1 MYYQNLLHWRN
12 DGGKMTNYADQNRE
26 QKWFAMRMNIKT
38 QAGMLRQY
46 QMEEQER
53 GYKIQT
59 LEFKSPQYILKNF
72 ISGNSPIRVVH
83 VPGKKLR
90 HMQGRNSI
98 NTALENLV
106 FLTKSIFLFCARLA
120 ERGFAM
126 IMSPPQARLAGLYSA
141 SLAALV
147 LVLGLALQLQAKTA
161 PTAVIASHH
170 TLSETYST
178 VGQKQKRSLSSTQ
191 QKKFHLQVKGL
202 L

>member
-1 MYYQNLLHWRN
+1 
-12 DGGKMTNYADQNRE
+12 MTNYADQNRE

-83 VPGKKLR
+83 VPDKKLR
-90 HMQGRNSI
+90 HMQGRNRI
-98 NTALENLV
+98 NAALENLF
-106 FLTKSIFLFCARLA
+106 FLTKSIFLFSARLA
-120 ERGFAM
+120 ERGFAL

-161 PTAVIASHH
+161 PTAVIASQH

>member
-1 MYYQNLLHWRN
+1 
-12 DGGKMTNYADQNRE
+12 MTNYAYQNKEQNQRE
-26 QKWFAMRMNIKT
+26 QKWFTMRMNIKT

-90 HMQGRNSI
+90 HMQGRNALKAS
-98 NTALENLV
+98 LENLV
-106 FLTKSIFLFCARLA
+106 FLNKGIFLFCARSA
-120 ERGFAM
+120 ERAFSM
-126 IMSPPQARLAGLYSA
+126 VMSPPQARIAGLYSA
-141 SLAALV
+141 SLATLV
-147 LVLGLALQLQAKTA
+147 LVLGIALQLQAKTT
-161 PTAVIASHH
+161 PTAVVASHH
-170 TLSETYST
+170 TLSNSYST
-178 VGQKQKRSLSSTQ
+178 VGQKQKRSLSSSQ
-191 QKKFHLQVKGL
+191 QKKFQMQVKSL

>member
-1 MYYQNLLHWRN
+1 
-12 DGGKMTNYADQNRE
+12 MTNYANQNKERDQRE

-90 HMQGRNSI
+90 HMQGRTSI
-98 NTALENLV
+98 TASLENIV
-106 FLTKSIFLFCARLA
+106 FLSKGVFLFCARLA

-126 IMSPPQARLAGLYSA
+126 IMPAPQARLAGLYTA
-141 SLAALV
+141 SLATLV
-147 LVLGLALQLQAKTA
+147 LVLSVALQLQTKTP

-170 TLSETYST
+170 TVSNTYST
-178 VGQKQKRSLSSTQ
+178 IKHKQKRSLSSIQ
-191 QKKFHLQVKGL
+191 QKKFQSQVKGL

>member
-1 MYYQNLLHWRN
+1 
-12 DGGKMTNYADQNRE
+12 MTNYAYQNKEQHQREQDPRE

-90 HMQGRNSI
+90 HMQGRNRIKAS
-98 NTALENLV
+98 LENLL
-106 FLTKSIFLFCARLA
+106 FLTKSVFLFSARLA
-120 ERGFAM
+120 ERGFSM

-170 TLSETYST
+170 TINNSYST
-178 VGQKQKRSLSSTQ
+178 VNHKQKRSLSSSQ
-191 QKKFHLQVKGL
+191 QKKFQLQIKGL

>member
-1 MYYQNLLHWRN
+1 MINHANQCKEQHQ
-12 DGGKMTNYADQNRE
+12 KEQHQRE
-26 QKWFAMRMNIKT
+26 QEWFTMRMNIKT

-98 NTALENLV
+98 KASLENLI
-106 FLTKSIFLFCARLA
+106 FLSKTVFLFCARSA

-126 IMSPPQARLAGLYSA
+126 IMPPPQARLAGLYSA
-141 SLAALV
+141 GLAALV
-147 LVLGLALQLQAKTA
+147 IVIATALQLQAKTS
-161 PTAVIASHH
+161 PTAIIASHH
-170 TLSETYST
+170 TISNTFST
-178 VGQKQKRSLSSTQ
+178 VNHKQKRSLSSSQ
-191 QKKFHLQVKGL
+191 QKKFQLQIKGL

>member
-1 MYYQNLLHWRN
+1 
-12 DGGKMTNYADQNRE
+12 MTNYADQDRERNQREQELRE

-46 QMEEQER
+46 QMEERER

-59 LEFKSPQYILKNF
+59 LEFKSPQYLLKNF

-106 FLTKSIFLFCARLA
+106 FLTKSVFLFSARLA

-141 SLAALV
+141 SLAA
-147 LVLGLALQLQAKTA
+147 
-161 PTAVIASHH
+161 
-170 TLSETYST
+170 
-178 VGQKQKRSLSSTQ
+178 
-191 QKKFHLQVKGL
+191 
-202 L
+202 